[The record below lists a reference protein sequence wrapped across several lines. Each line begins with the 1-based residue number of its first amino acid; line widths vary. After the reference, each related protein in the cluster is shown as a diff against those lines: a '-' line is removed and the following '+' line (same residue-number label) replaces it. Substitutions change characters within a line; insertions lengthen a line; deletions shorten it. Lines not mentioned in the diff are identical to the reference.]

1 MGLHRCVLSFMRIPS
16 NRSLHSTSICC
27 NVLYKSI
34 FRMLSDNISWFWHSQ
49 LAWTL
54 HASLPLKV
62 FAQISGRDCFK
73 GEDCNTP
80 GVCLLLSHEIGS
92 HHRSSVKIMI
102 SRSRQSMFIKI
113 ISICFTDSGLFGLE
127 KCQNL
132 VPIKNLYNET
142 NVNSKVN
149 PITPFLNWFM
159 FL

>member
-1 MGLHRCVLSFMRIPS
+1 MI
-16 NRSLHSTSICC
+16 
-27 NVLYKSI
+27 
-34 FRMLSDNISWFWHSQ
+34 WHLQ
-49 LAWTL
+49 QVWTL

-73 GEDCNTP
+73 GGDCNTP

-113 ISICFTDSGLFGLE
+113 ISICFTNSGLF
-127 KCQNL
+127 

-149 PITPFLNWFM
+149 PITPFLN
-159 FL
+159 